1 MDVFAVSL
9 GSTTSCDGFAGSGS
23 GSGRAG
29 GEMILGGE
37 DDRGIGAS
45 DTTTICGLLL
55 RSSAAGEPDAVGL
68 EDAA

>member
-9 GSTTSCDGFAGSGS
+9 GSTISCDGFAAS

-29 GEMILGGE
+29 GEVELGGE
-37 DDRGIGAS
+37 GNRGIGAS
-45 DTTTICGLLL
+45 DTITICGLLL